1 MVSSAAASRT
11 SDVQSDVIAFLG
23 SPASYPG
30 RISEVTRVETHAAMV
45 FLAGDRAYK
54 LKRAVKLPYLDFT
67 TLDKRHHVLLHELEI
82 NSKISPELYIEV
94 APITRNADS
103 GKISLGG
110 TGEVVDWVLVMQ
122 RFDEHFL
129 FNRMASQGPLES
141 QHIEELS
148 NAIEHFHRQSVP
160 CHTGSWAKALSD
172 IADDLE
178 DSLTTSEAASAGLEL
193 KPYIAHLRQELLTQG
208 PLIEA
213 RQQAGFVRRCHGD
226 LHLGN
231 IVLWQGKAR
240 LFDAL
245 EFDDA
250 LATIDVLYDLA
261 FLLMDLWYRGRKRE
275 ANTIFNHAMRSAAIS
290 EVDGIK
296 LLPLYLSLRAAIRA
310 MTGVHSLAFRQGE
323 ERDRTLKEIRR
334 YAALAEDLLRR
345 RLALLVAIGG
355 LSGTG
360 KTTAAREVAP
370 FIGAPPGALHLR
382 TDIERKVMLGI
393 DLNRRLPSSRYTAET
408 SDQVYQRVFK
418 KAEIALDAG
427 HSVIAD
433 AVFPDQ
439 VLRARARITAE
450 HANASFFGFWL
461 EAPFERMRE
470 RVSTRIGDASDADAE
485 IVAVQLKTITPST
498 GWFRIEGSGQIGE
511 AAREIMRR
519 LKLRQEK

>member
-1 MVSSAAASRT
+1 
-11 SDVQSDVIAFLG
+11 
-23 SPASYPG
+23 
-30 RISEVTRVETHAAMV
+30 
-45 FLAGDRAYK
+45 
-54 LKRAVKLPYLDFT
+54 
-67 TLDKRHHVLLHELEI
+67 
-82 NSKISPELYIEV
+82 
-94 APITRNADS
+94 
-103 GKISLGG
+103 
-110 TGEVVDWVLVMQ
+110 
-122 RFDEHFL
+122 
-129 FNRMASQGPLES
+129 
-141 QHIEELS
+141 
-148 NAIEHFHRQSVP
+148 
-160 CHTGSWAKALSD
+160 
-172 IADDLE
+172 
-178 DSLTTSEAASAGLEL
+178 
-193 KPYIAHLRQELLTQG
+193 
-208 PLIEA
+208 
-213 RQQAGFVRRCHGD
+213 
-226 LHLGN
+226 
-231 IVLWQGKAR
+231 
-240 LFDAL
+240 
-245 EFDDA
+245 
-250 LATIDVLYDLA
+250 
-261 FLLMDLWYRGRKRE
+261 MDLWYRGRKRE
-275 ANTIFNHAMRSAAIS
+275 ANAIFNHAMRSAAIS

-323 ERDRTLKEIRR
+323 ECDRTLKEIRR
-334 YAALAEDLLRR
+334 SAALAEDLLRR

-393 DLNRRLPSSRYTAET
+393 DLNRRLLSSRYTAET

-433 AVFPDQ
+433 AVFPNQ
-439 VLRARARITAE
+439 VRRAMARITAE

-519 LKLRQEK
+519 LKLRQEE